1 MARTKQTRKIVR
13 KLRGKTQ
20 SSSSGSEI
28 SVPASPLSSLFE
40 PSHVEVGTSAPVLKG
55 KTSKEKAKPAP
66 KKSKTKM
73 PGGINTTT
81 GGKNTEDIRKRDPK
95 MALAVE
101 KMLAREQAKT
111 QKN

>member
-13 KLRGKTQ
+13 KLRGKTE
-20 SSSSGSEI
+20 SSTSGWEI
-28 SVPASPLSSLFE
+28 SVPGSLPSSLFE

-55 KTSKEKAKPAP
+55 KTRKEKAKPAP

-73 PGGINTTT
+73 AATGGINT
-81 GGKNTEDIRKRDPK
+81 EDICKKDPK
-95 MALAVE
+95 IALAVE

>member
-13 KLRGKTQ
+13 ELRGKTQ

-28 SVPASPLSSLFE
+28 SVPASPPSSLFE

-73 PGGINTTT
+73 AVTGGINT
-81 GGKNTEDIRKRDPK
+81 EDIWKKDPK

>member
-1 MARTKQTRKIVR
+1 MARTKQTRKIVLE
-13 KLRGKTQ
+13 LRGKTQ

-28 SVPASPLSSLFE
+28 SVPASPPSSMFE
-40 PSHVEVGTSAPVLKG
+40 PSHVEVDTSAPVLKG

-73 PGGINTTT
+73 AATGGINT
-81 GGKNTEDIRKRDPK
+81 EDIWKKDPK

>member
-13 KLRGKTQ
+13 KLRGKTE
-20 SSSSGSEI
+20 SSTSGWEI
-28 SVPASPLSSLFE
+28 SVPGSPPSSLLE

-66 KKSKTKM
+66 KSKTKM
-73 PGGINTTT
+73 TATGGINTEHIW
-81 GGKNTEDIRKRDPK
+81 KKDPK

-101 KMLAREQAKT
+101 KKLAREQAKT